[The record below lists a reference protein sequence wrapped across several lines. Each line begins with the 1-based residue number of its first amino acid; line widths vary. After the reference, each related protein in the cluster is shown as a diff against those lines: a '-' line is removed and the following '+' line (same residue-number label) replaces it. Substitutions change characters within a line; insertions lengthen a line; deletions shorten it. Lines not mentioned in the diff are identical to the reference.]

1 MFYSQKISAL
11 RHLSKKDLYN
21 EINQS
26 CEKYCDCCDC
36 YYDDEDYEYYESELW
51 DDFTDF
57 VNASQVN
64 FYNNIH
70 KLGIFTEEFIK
81 RIRDGLIPVV
91 FSDLNVSM
99 DFEISDISSSSC
111 DWFSNYLKVVFEEN
125 NKYDIKLRLSLDFK
139 STEFNKIRYISVKI
153 DENFF
158 INEDRY
164 YRKVKNSLFWIFSQ
178 KCINKI
184 PPFCKSNEDC
194 LIYYMYSNHHLVL
207 DGTFSI
213 EDIISDYNYYE
224 LFKMSI
230 I

>member
-1 MFYSQKISAL
+1 MFYSQQISAL
-11 RHLSKKDLYN
+11 RHLLKKDLYR
-21 EINQS
+21 EIK
-26 CEKYCDCCDC
+26 EYHEDYCGCC
-36 YYDDEDYEYYESELW
+36 YDDDLGEYYADQLW

-57 VNASQVN
+57 VNVCQGN
-64 FYNNIH
+64 FFNNVH

>member
-1 MFYSQKISAL
+1 MFYSQKMSAL
-11 RHLSKKDLYN
+11 RHLSKKDLYR
-21 EINQS
+21 EIK
-26 CEKYCDCCDC
+26 EYHEDDYYCDCC
-36 YYDDEDYEYYESELW
+36 YDDDLGDYYADELW
-51 DDFTDF
+51 DYFTDF